1 MRSLLVSLGLML
13 ISVSLFSQINYT
25 QYENSKSD
33 LRYRNGR
40 GFGGMGFFTVIGGI
54 GCMLAPGVQ
63 FNSSIGVSTYGSTS
77 DVLFLTAGVVL
88 IGVGVAMLISNERNR
103 KNTSGS
109 SPILKYE
116 TVITPNSFQKI
127 KNGFPA
133 IGVNIPIR

>member
-13 ISVSLFSQINYT
+13 ISISLFSQINST
-25 QYENSKSD
+25 QYEKNKSD
-33 LRYRNGR
+33 IHYRNGR
-40 GFGGMGFFTVIGGI
+40 SFGGMGVFTVIGGI

-77 DVLFLTAGVVL
+77 DVLFLSAGIVL

-103 KNTSGS
+103 KNMSGPN
-109 SPILKYE
+109 PILKYE
-116 TVITPNSFQKI
+116 TVISQNSLQNI